1 MRIFQFT
8 YQGQKRTCSLIP
20 PKHKSCDVVLQ
31 VTKTGDS
38 AFNQKG
44 TKPAQHINHQIR
56 KEWRELWDHKIEDK
70 VAAEDV
76 ARRNYELLFVERGT
90 VIQATKD
97 YQPLDLREIREK
109 NEKMLGVKL
118 TQPNPQ
124 IGGWRKF
131 SKDVLAKQTRWR
143 SMPPRTRQQPSPPAS
158 SPNRKKAGRGWLHK

>member
-1 MRIFQFT
+1 M
-8 YQGQKRTCSLIP
+8 
-20 PKHKSCDVVLQ
+20 VLQ
-31 VTKTGDS
+31 VTKPADS

-70 VAAEDV
+70 IAAEDV

-97 YQPLDLREIREK
+97 YQPLDLREIMEK
-109 NEKMLGVKL
+109 NEKVLGVKL
-118 TQPNPQ
+118 TQPDPH

-143 SMPPRTRQQPSPPAS
+143 HTSPVSRTQTSPNAPTQ
-158 SPNRKKAGRGWLHK
+158 NRKKAGRGWLHK